1 MDFKYYH
8 GTSTIFLD
16 SIQKTGLG
24 GVNPNFDYKNLEV
37 LKFLYNQSEQHLLNN
52 PKYQNLRETSK
63 AMANQDDYKI
73 WVDGIN
79 EEIIH
84 NYKHDCIYL
93 GLSKIRAV
101 IYASTNR
108 YGSEILERCLVLY
121 QMLLDK
127 LPDLKIPPDL
137 NLFQIERY
145 LQEDPKPIIIEIINL
160 DDKLLKTELDEDPTD
175 LLYYLRYILPYK
187 SEKEQFEFPQLCNFK
202 LLKPVPCEN
211 LRFYA
216 LEFDGHPND
225 QQNFEW
231 TLHRL

>member
-52 PKYQNLRETSK
+52 PRYQHLRETSK

-73 WVDGIN
+73 WVEGIN
-79 EEIIH
+79 KEIIH
-84 NYKHDCIYL
+84 NYKHDSIYV

-121 QMLLDK
+121 QMLLDN
-127 LPDLKIPPDL
+127 LPDFKIPSDI

-160 DDKLLKTELDEDPTD
+160 DDKFLDTELGEDSTD
-175 LLYYLRYILPYK
+175 LFYYLRYVLPFK
-187 SEKEQFEFPQLCNFK
+187 SLKEQFEFPQFCNFK
-202 LLKPVPCEN
+202 LLKPIPSEN

-225 QQNFEW
+225 QKNFEW
-231 TLHRL
+231 TLNRL